1 MNVAIMRKIRELR
14 ILWVSRLD
22 SSLGMA
28 WVEDKS
34 HLVDR
39 VWVEGG
45 CDGQ

>member
-1 MNVAIMRKIRELR
+1 MNVATKKKMRELR

-28 WVEDKS
+28 WVEDES

-39 VWVEGG
+39 VWVGG